1 MPTRRNVKFPAALAC
16 AFLLGL
22 GACGKST
29 SAPTDGGGGAAGG
42 GSRGGEAGGGTAG
55 SSRGGSGGAA
65 NAGGVVGSG
74 GGGGQGGVGGGG
86 QSGGTAGSNGGGGSG
101 AVGNGGSGGGGR
113 SGGAAGAGGNGGSAG
128 GSGGAGTSGR
138 AGSGGSAGRSVDAGR
153 DVSEPGAFVC
163 NLVIGN
169 STTQQWFDGG
179 FLTHAGIDAIHWEMY
194 WVAHHYIDS
203 WANPADAGWTTPLD
217 MGHAC
222 ASDSTTPDR
231 VIFIVTFA
239 PPYPPEA
246 TYQTDLTSIVDNI
259 KTKYPSASRIE
270 LMTLIRAPGNS
281 GTACS
286 SQANNEQSIPPAE
299 DDAIAAVAAAP
310 AFAGVVFAVPP
321 AYVPSCSD
329 FIADAPQYTTA
340 GATDIAG
347 VYGAYYAAHP

>member
-1 MPTRRNVKFPAALAC
+1 MPTRGNGRGPAALAC

-29 SAPTDGGGGAAGG
+29 SAPTDGGGGAGG
-42 GSRGGEAGGGTAG
+42 GSQGGVAGGGTAG
-55 SSRGGSGGAA
+55 SGRGGAGGAA
-65 NAGGVVGSG
+65 NVGGVVGSG
-74 GGGGQGGVGGGG
+74 GESGQDGVGGGG
-86 QSGGTAGSNGGGGSG
+86 HPGGTAGSDDGGGSG
-101 AVGNGGSGGGGR
+101 GVAHGGSGGGGS
-113 SGGAAGAGGNGGSAG
+113 SGAVGSAGSGNGGGTAGRAGGGGAGGQA
-128 GSGGAGTSGR
+128 
-138 AGSGGSAGRSVDAGR
+138 VDAGR
-153 DVSEPGAFVC
+153 DVSEAGAFVC

-179 FLTHAGIDAIHWEMY
+179 FLTHAGIDATHWEMY
-194 WVAHHYIDS
+194 WVAHHYLDS

-239 PPYPPEA
+239 PPYPPES

-259 KTKYPSASRIE
+259 KTKYPSAKRIE

-286 SQANNEQSIPPAE
+286 GQANNEQSIPPAE

-310 AFAGVVFAVPP
+310 AFAGLVFAVPP

>member
-1 MPTRRNVKFPAALAC
+1 MPTRGNGRGPAALAC

-29 SAPTDGGGGAAGG
+29 SAPTDGGGGAGG
-42 GSRGGEAGGGTAG
+42 GSQGGVAGGGTAG
-55 SSRGGSGGAA
+55 SDRGGAGGAA
-65 NAGGVVGSG
+65 NVGGVVGSG
-74 GGGGQGGVGGGG
+74 GESGQGGVGGGG
-86 QSGGTAGSNGGGGSG
+86 HPGGTAGSDDGGGSG
-101 AVGNGGSGGGGR
+101 GVAHGGSGGGG
-113 SGGAAGAGGNGGSAG
+113 SSGAVGSAGSGNGGATAGRAGGGGAGGQA
-128 GSGGAGTSGR
+128 
-138 AGSGGSAGRSVDAGR
+138 VDAGR
-153 DVSEPGAFVC
+153 DVSEAGAFVC

-179 FLTHAGIDAIHWEMY
+179 FLTHAGIDATHWEMY
-194 WVAHHYIDS
+194 WVAHHYLDS

-239 PPYPPEA
+239 PPYPPES

-259 KTKYPSASRIE
+259 KTKYPSAKRIE

-310 AFAGVVFAVPP
+310 AFAGLVFAVPP

>member
-1 MPTRRNVKFPAALAC
+1 VALAC

-22 GACGKST
+22 GACEKST
-29 SAPTDGGGGAAGG
+29 SAPTDGGGGAG
-42 GSRGGEAGGGTAG
+42 GSHGGGGGTAG
-55 SSRGGSGGAA
+55 SSRGGAGGAA
-65 NAGGVVGSG
+65 NAGGAVGSG
-74 GGGGQGGVGGGG
+74 GESGQGGVGGGG
-86 QSGGTAGSNGGGGSG
+86 HPGGAAGSDGGGGSG
-101 AVGNGGSGGGGR
+101 GVGDGGSGGGGR
-113 SGGAAGAGGNGGSAG
+113 AGAGGRASAG
-128 GSGGAGTSGR
+128 NG
-138 AGSGGSAGRSVDAGR
+138 GGSAGRAGGGGSGGQAVDAGR
-153 DVSEPGAFVC
+153 DVSEAGAFVC
-163 NLVIGN
+163 NLIIGN

-179 FLTHAGIDAIHWEMY
+179 FLTYAGIDATHWEMF

-246 TYQTDLTSIVDNI
+246 TYQTDLTSIVNNI
-259 KTKYPSASRIE
+259 KAKYPSVKRVE

-281 GTACS
+281 STACS

-299 DDAIAAVAAAP
+299 DAGIAAVAADP
-310 AFAGVVFAVPP
+310 TFAGLVVALPP
-321 AYVPSCSD
+321 AYVTSCSD
-329 FIADAPQYTTA
+329 FMADAPQYTAT